1 MDVRSVAARR
11 DVRWAALALAIV
23 AIVLVVTLPGGNGS
37 GEARSSRTGASGPA
51 VQQVA
56 TRWWSNPVADKGS
69 RIDESNPDA
78 AANLLVPSQDTYCAM
93 LKETLSAGRAVLP
106 SAKAGDKALV
116 ASTKAFIAEIQG
128 VAPASVAGDWRTLA
142 PTLIALVSGKQLP
155 ANTSDQAKANAA
167 AAKAIGAD
175 AKANCGISLTTS
187 S

>member
-1 MDVRSVAARR
+1 MDVRTLAARR
-11 DVRWAALALAIV
+11 DVRWGTAAVAVV
-23 AIVLVVTLPGGNGS
+23 AIALVVTLPGGGGAAKTSSTRS
-37 GEARSSRTGASGPA
+37 GNGPA

-56 TRWWSNPVADKGS
+56 TRWWSNPAADKGS

-78 AANLLVPSQDTYCAM
+78 VANVLVPSQDSYCAM
-93 LKETLSAGRAVLP
+93 LKETLAAGRAVLP

-116 ASTKAFIAEIQG
+116 ASTRAFIAEIQG
-128 VAPASVAGDWRTLA
+128 VAPASVVDDWRTVA
-142 PTLIALVSGKQLP
+142 PTLIALVSGKDLP
-155 ANTSDQAKANAA
+155 PNTSAQAKANAA